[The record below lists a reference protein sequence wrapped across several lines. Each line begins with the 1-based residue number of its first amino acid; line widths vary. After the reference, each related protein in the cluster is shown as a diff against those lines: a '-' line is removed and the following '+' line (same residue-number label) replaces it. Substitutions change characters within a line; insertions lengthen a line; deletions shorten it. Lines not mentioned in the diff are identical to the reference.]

1 MTSVRDLL
9 RAGPDGSPLLPRL
22 DTAGHPGIA
31 SKRDARRELEAAAQR
46 LADLQERLYAQHTR
60 SVLVVLQGMDT
71 SGKGGTIKH
80 VFRGVNPAGVSVAA
94 FKQPTEE
101 ELAHHFLWRVE
112 TQLPGPGHI
121 SIFDRSHYEDVI
133 VVRVHELVPEAE
145 WRGRYDEIVEWERGV
160 VESGTAIVK
169 CYLHLSYDE
178 QRERLLA
185 RLADPDKHWKFNE
198 ADLQERRRWPEYQ
211 AAYEDAIARCH
222 PDEAP
227 WYIVPADRK
236 WYRNWAVQRLVVETI
251 EEIDPQYPR
260 PPLDV
265 PALMA
270 QLAPPNYGEAL
281 PR

>member
-9 RAGPDGSPLLPRL
+9 RAGPDGSPLLPRI
-22 DTAGHPGIA
+22 DPAGHPGIA
-31 SKRDARRELEAAAQR
+31 GKRDALRDLEAAAER

-60 SVLVVLQGMDT
+60 SLLLVLQGMDT

-101 ELAHHFLWRVE
+101 ELAQHFLWRIE
-112 TQLPGPGHI
+112 RRLPTRGHI
-121 SIFDRSHYEDVI
+121 AIFDRSHYEDVT
-133 VVRVHELVPEAE
+133 VVRVHELVPEAV
-145 WRGRYDEIVEWERGV
+145 WRDRYEEIVEWERGV
-160 VESGTAIVK
+160 AESGTAIVK
-169 CYLHLSYDE
+169 CYLHLSRDE

-185 RLADPDKHWKFNE
+185 RLRDPDKHWKFNE
-198 ADLQERRRWPEYQ
+198 GDLQERERWPEYQ

-222 PDEAP
+222 TDEAP

-236 WYRNWAVQRLVVETI
+236 WYRNWAVQRLVVETL
-251 EEIDPQYPR
+251 EEIDPRFPR

-265 PALMA
+265 PALTA
-270 QLAPPNYGEAL
+270 RLAPPA
-281 PR
+281 